1 MEQWG
6 PPRIEWEEN
15 GRAEAASVEEVDRLL
30 DDLAEQARER
40 PFIVELM
47 SSAGDSLA
55 IGLGREESILSWVQ
69 ASGDPP
75 YYASKGDRDSQGL
88 VVFFYGGRW
97 SEFPRSFAVG
107 IAAAR
112 KAMRLFFETGQ
123 RPTNVEWDEV

>member
-1 MEQWG
+1 MGQSG
-6 PPRIEWEEN
+6 PLRIEWEEN
-15 GRAEAASVEEVDRLL
+15 GRADVASVEEVDRLL
-30 DDLAEQARER
+30 DDLAEQASER
-40 PFIVELM
+40 PFIAELI

-75 YYASKGDRDSQGL
+75 YYASKGDPDSQGL
-88 VVFFYGGRW
+88 VVFFYRGHW
-97 SEFPRSFAVG
+97 SEFPRSFVVA

-123 RPTNVEWDEV
+123 RPTNVEWEEV